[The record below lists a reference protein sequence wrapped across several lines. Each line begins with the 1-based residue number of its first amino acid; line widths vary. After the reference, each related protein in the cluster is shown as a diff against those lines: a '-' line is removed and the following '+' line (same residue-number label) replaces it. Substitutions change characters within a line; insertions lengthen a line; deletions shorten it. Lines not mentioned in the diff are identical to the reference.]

1 MKVSV
6 KFLEHTNSVF
16 VNRKFEKW
24 NCLSCSLVI
33 NYIYEKEIRAS
44 KSLLTWDILLFLRFI
59 IAVQKDEFKVLW
71 LFLYFQNALV
81 SLTKKLEQQ
90 RESFKSELSET
101 LKEFW

>member
-44 KSLLTWDILLFLRFI
+44 KSLLT
-59 IAVQKDEFKVLW
+59 
-71 LFLYFQNALV
+71 
-81 SLTKKLEQQ
+81 
-90 RESFKSELSET
+90 
-101 LKEFW
+101 